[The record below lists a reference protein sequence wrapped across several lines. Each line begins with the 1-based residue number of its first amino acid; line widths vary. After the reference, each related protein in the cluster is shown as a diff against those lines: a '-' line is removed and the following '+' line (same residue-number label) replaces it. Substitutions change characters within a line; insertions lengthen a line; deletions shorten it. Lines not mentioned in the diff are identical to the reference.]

1 MSIYAASADLKRGG
15 QKGEKERQEKTQE
28 RIVQITEE
36 TEGKKKEDR
45 GKTRRKKGGFS
56 LILKSLH
63 WNVKE
68 RKKRGSRST
77 KENREKDLQV

>member
-1 MSIYAASADLKRGG
+1 
-15 QKGEKERQEKTQE
+15 
-28 RIVQITEE
+28 VQITEE
-36 TEGKKKEDR
+36 TEGKKGDG
-45 GKTRRKKGGFS
+45 GKTRRKKGGFY

-77 KENREKDLQV
+77 KENRE